1 MTPIILSVRDVRK
14 SFGNLHA
21 LDGVSLDVAER
32 KISILIGPNGSG
44 KTTLINVISG
54 VYEPDSGRVF
64 FQGKDATGV
73 PPYKL
78 YNLGLARTFQI
89 PALFWKLTVLENL
102 LVAEKNNPGE
112 SFFKSLNFVGLRSW
126 KDFFGP
132 WRDTSSG
139 WQMIHGLK
147 TMRGLI
153 RDRAIMKKLFRPKA
167 LVNFSWSLF
176 VASMKPW
183 RDFFTPAWQ
192 ETEKRAAEK
201 ASRILRL
208 LGLSKLWDQPTYLLS
223 GGQMKLVEIGRA
235 LMSDAKLL
243 LLDEPVSGVNP
254 TLAHEIFS
262 RILKLRDELGLTFFI
277 VEHRLDIAL
286 KYVDQMFVMAL
297 GTLIASGLP
306 DDIMNNKRVIEAYL
320 GG

>member
-112 SFFKSLNFVGLRSW
+112 SFLRSIIGRSW
-126 KDFFGP
+126 KESE
-132 WRDTSSG
+132 T
-139 WQMIHGLK
+139 
-147 TMRGLI
+147 
-153 RDRAIMKKLFRPKA
+153 RAI
-167 LVNFSWSLF
+167 
-176 VASMKPW
+176 
-183 RDFFTPAWQ
+183 
-192 ETEKRAAEK
+192 EK
-201 ASRILRL
+201 AARVLEL
-208 LGLSKLWDQPTYLLS
+208 LGLSTLWDKAANTLS

-235 LMSDAKLL
+235 FMSCAKLL

-277 VEHRLDIAL
+277 VEHRLDVAL
-286 KYVDQMFVMAL
+286 KYV
-297 GTLIASGLP
+297 
-306 DDIMNNKRVIEAYL
+306 
-320 GG
+320 